1 MARLKFL
8 TFFGDTRRLLWR
20 ASAPTANVI
29 AGLLAA
35 GLATTA
41 GAPGALAATPTFCAQ
56 TADAALNACQ
66 NDVNVTFYTST
77 GICINETDQ
86 ADRTKCNAA
95 AQTEKTAGL
104 QLCAAQKN
112 ERLRVCGL
120 VGGDRYD
127 PEFDPRQF
135 ANPDDIG
142 HGVTPNRYFPL
153 VLNTKFT
160 YAEKD
165 PHGKPTG
172 QITTDTVT
180 NNTKL
185 IGGVT
190 CRVVED
196 VVTKNGV
203 VTELTDDWF
212 AQDLAGNVWYC
223 GESVRVFET
232 FAGDRPQAPELT
244 SIDGTFKAERN
255 GDKPGIIALAATP
268 PVGVAYYEEFSL
280 GNAEDVAQV
289 TSTAG
294 SAAVPAAMCDK
305 TCLVTRNTSNI
316 DLDLET
322 KYYAP
327 GVGLILEVDRDGTR
341 NELVSVTQV
350 TH

>member
-1 MARLKFL
+1 MARPKFL
-8 TFFGDTRRLLWR
+8 TFFGDARSLPRR

-35 GLATTA
+35 GLATA
-41 GAPGALAATPTFCAQ
+41 AAAPGALAGTFCAQ
-56 TADAALNACQ
+56 TADAALSACQ

-77 GICINETDQ
+77 GICINETDDK
-86 ADRTKCNAA
+86 DRATCNAN
-95 AQTEKTAGL
+95 AQTEKTVGM
-104 QLCAAQKN
+104 QLCADQKN
-112 ERLRVCGL
+112 ERLRVCAIVGDGL
-120 VGGDRYD
+120 GGRYD

-142 HGVTPNRYFPL
+142 YGVKPNPYFPL
-153 VLNTKFT
+153 VRGTVFT
-160 YAEKD
+160 YAEKN
-165 PHGKPTG
+165 PRGKLSG
-172 QITTDTVT
+172 QVTTDTVT
-180 NNTKL
+180 DKTKL
-185 IGGVT
+185 INGVT

-196 VVTKNGV
+196 VVKKNGV

-255 GDKPGIIALAATP
+255 GDKPGIIALAAP
-268 PVGVAYYEEFSL
+268 HVHDAYYEEFSL
-280 GNAEDVAQV
+280 ENAEDVAEV
-289 TSTAG
+289 TSLTG

-305 TCLVTRNTSNI
+305 TCLVTRNTSSI

-327 GVGLILEVDRDGTR
+327 GVGLILEVDPDGTR
-341 NELVSVTQV
+341 NELVTV